1 MVTVGG
7 EIDLYTAPQLRGE
20 LVGALEG
27 GARRLFVDMSG
38 VEFCDSTGI
47 SVLLS
52 AMKRARG
59 KGGELELVAP
69 KPAVTKVLEVTGLD
83 EVFVIHTDLDAL
95 PVAVGTGGG
104 R

>member
-7 EIDLYTAPQLRGE
+7 EVDLYTAPQLRDE
-20 LVGALEG
+20 LVEALEG
-27 GARRLFVDMSG
+27 GARRLVIDMSR

-52 AMKRARG
+52 AMKRSRDKEG
-59 KGGELELVAP
+59 DLELVAP

-83 EVFVIHTDLDAL
+83 EVFTIHPDLGHL
-95 PVAVGTGGG
+95 PAHARPGA
-104 R
+104 